1 MAAVLAAAVGA
12 VTGVLSGMGIGGGTL
27 LVIYMVNFA
36 HVEQISAQG
45 INLLYFLPVA
55 ASSLISHIRNRLI
68 RLRVFVICSVSGVVA
83 AVGGSLLANVLETGV
98 LRKLFGVLLIAA
110 GLAQIFRKK
119 DGKEKERGGE
129 KGRF

>member
-1 MAAVLAAAVGA
+1 MAEMLAVAVGA
-12 VTGVLSGMGIGGGTL
+12 VTGILSGMGIGGGTL

-55 ASSLISHIRNRLI
+55 ASSLISHIKNKLI
-68 RLRVFVICSVSGVVA
+68 RLRVFVICSVSGVA
-83 AVGGSLLANVLETGV
+83 AAIGGSLLANVLETGV

-110 GLAQIFRKK
+110 GLAQIFKK
-119 DGKEKERGGE
+119 SKGKK
-129 KGRF
+129 

>member
-119 DGKEKERGGE
+119 DGKEKEKSGE

>member
-119 DGKEKERGGE
+119 EGKEKERGGE